1 MTNERNA
8 PSLTETEA
16 LAAARAVTTLFQK
29 WELTDAEAL
38 DLLSGMTAET
48 WSAWKAGRFGPV
60 STELGARLSHLIG
73 VHKAL
78 RLIFS
83 GDQARVYG
91 WVSRDNA
98 AFGGLPAL
106 VVMREEG
113 ASGLLH
119 VRLHLENQL
128 SSPDE
133 GRLTTRDRAFREG
146 VRRLERRVSVADL
159 LTDVQ
164 RERIARDDPF
174 EVADPAHPAMKRN
187 ERSLTTPAFPGTGPC
202 PG

>member
-1 MTNERNA
+1 MTNEQDA
-8 PSLTETEA
+8 SQLTETET
-16 LAAARAVTTLFQK
+16 LAAAKAITTLFQK

-38 DLLSGMTAET
+38 DLLGEVQEET
-48 WSAWKAGRFGPV
+48 WSAWKSGRFGPV
-60 STELGARLSHLIG
+60 STELGARLSHILG

-78 RLIFS
+78 RIIFA
-83 GDQARVYG
+83 GDEPRVYG
-91 WVSRDNA
+91 WVRLENA

-106 VVMREEG
+106 LVMREDDI
-113 ASGLLH
+113 SGLLH

-128 SSPDE
+128 SSPEED
-133 GRLTTRDRAFREG
+133 GLTTPNRAFREG
-146 VRRLERRVSVADL
+146 VRRLEGRVSVADL
-159 LTDVQ
+159 LIDVM

-174 EVADPAHPAMKRN
+174 EVADPEHPAMKMD

>member
-1 MTNERNA
+1 MQDEQNA

-16 LAAARAVTTLFQK
+16 LAAARAITTLFQK

-38 DLLSGMTAET
+38 DLLGGVPDET
-48 WSAWKAGRFGPV
+48 WSAWKSGRFGPV

-91 WVSRDNA
+91 WVRRDNA

-133 GRLTTRDRAFREG
+133 GGLTPRDRAFREG
-146 VRRLERRVSVADL
+146 VRRLEGRVSVADL

-174 EVADPAHPAMKRN
+174 EVADPEHPAMKMD
-187 ERSLTTPAFPGTGPC
+187 ERSLTTPASGTGPC